1 MNWIDA
7 VGQFIEDYTMVMDND
22 HDAYRDLITTA
33 KLNGEEVVGFADH
46 LRNEWEDYVD
56 QVAELCARQ
65 WGHEAPATLIVRQM
79 LGGWGQ
85 APFDRLARHYIELAQ
100 EAEVNV

>member
-46 LRNEWEDYVD
+46 LSPM
-56 QVAELCARQ
+56 
-65 WGHEAPATLIVRQM
+65 GS
-79 LGGWGQ
+79 
-85 APFDRLARHYIELAQ
+85 
-100 EAEVNV
+100 